1 MPVRWERGGWQD
13 VRLAHGGG
21 EAHRQEGVLGGHIQ
35 EDVPGGD
42 TAWGTVA
49 GVDELVSADGRQA
62 ERHGTVVEVP
72 VRSQGAV
79 RTHTV
84 CEGGA
89 ERARGTDSPDRVRPA
104 GVLWGTAVLVPA
116 VAQPLDVRRE
126 AVHPRDRQPAAWGAR
141 GLHGVGGR
149 PNYRFPTPGRARG
162 VRG

>member
-21 EAHRQEGVLGGHIQ
+21 EAHRQGGEPGGHFE

-84 CEGGA
+84 CEGRA
-89 ERARGTDSPDRVRPA
+89 ELGRGTKSPDRVRQA
-104 GVLWGTAVLVPA
+104 GVL
-116 VAQPLDVRRE
+116 
-126 AVHPRDRQPAAWGAR
+126 R
-141 GLHGVGGR
+141 G
-149 PNYRFPTPGRARG
+149 
-162 VRG
+162 